1 MGCDF
6 EHLNPFLFL
15 LNIVNSYK
23 LRTQSEGLSCIHVKM
38 IAFRTMPLP
47 EMVSLSVEA
56 EIQLTRITAIIS
68 VSVYLSTI

>member
-1 MGCDF
+1 
-6 EHLNPFLFL
+6 
-15 LNIVNSYK
+15 
-23 LRTQSEGLSCIHVKM
+23 M
-38 IAFRTMPLP
+38 IAFSIMPLP